1 MWKFETANIGD
12 EIPSLTLPPI
22 NRATLALYAGAS
34 GDHNPAHIDSK
45 FAQNAG
51 MPDVFAHGM
60 LVMAYLGRAL
70 TNAVPQ
76 SLIQKFGVRFSS
88 ITEVENILTCKG
100 VVSNIKQ
107 QNDTVKLTLELF
119 VSDEADDIKLHGHAV
134 I

>member
-70 TNAVPQ
+70 TNAAPQ

-100 VVSNIKQ
+100 VVSDIKQ